1 MEWLKSEK
9 EFENENVKRCLENVG
24 FFPKDESRGGKRGK
38 KPETL
43 EETFQLQLDKQLA
56 LDDCTGTKEEKQKL
70 KNQLA
75 NAISC
80 YTVKLEMDKLEKAC
94 EGLKVFGF
102 SLQ

>member
-43 EETFQLQLDKQLA
+43 EETF
-56 LDDCTGTKEEKQKL
+56 
-70 KNQLA
+70 
-75 NAISC
+75 
-80 YTVKLEMDKLEKAC
+80 
-94 EGLKVFGF
+94 
-102 SLQ
+102 